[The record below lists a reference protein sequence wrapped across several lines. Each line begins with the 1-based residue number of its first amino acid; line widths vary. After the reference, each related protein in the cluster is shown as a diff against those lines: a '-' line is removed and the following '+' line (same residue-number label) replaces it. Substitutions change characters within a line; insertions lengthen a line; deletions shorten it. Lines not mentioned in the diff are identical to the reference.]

1 MHPTY
6 DPVFRGL
13 VSAADQDQR
22 IGVFAAP
29 TKQIDYTPMQYEG
42 QDEAAMVRRAMDNAK
57 VFVKNRQG

>member
-42 QDEAAMVRRAMDNAK
+42 QE
-57 VFVKNRQG
+57 